1 MVFYIL
7 PIDLKNTQKRLQIQ
21 LNKGCSIVYLFSIE
35 IYIVEGD
42 VIIIGNQLY
51 YVYTSDN
58 VYLYCLV
65 IYKKCPKDNET
76 YKKIIINNKTY
87 YTTFKDKVTFK
98 RSTKMDI
105 INIAY
110 PNEIEQILKVKNQ
123 SDNKIKNPSKNGKK
137 METNTHKSIYEN
149 GTVFQ
154 VGRNKIAYLFEYKN
168 VHYGVDLLMYK
179 IRPKAL
185 EIYDI
190 EKRPILEILPLD
202 EYIKIVEFL
211 SLNNVQLL
219 KPINNL
225 YQKLRTVIYN

>member
-1 MVFYIL
+1 
-7 PIDLKNTQKRLQIQ
+7 
-21 LNKGCSIVYLFSIE
+21 
-35 IYIVEGD
+35 
-42 VIIIGNQLY
+42 
-51 YVYTSDN
+51 
-58 VYLYCLV
+58 
-65 IYKKCPKDNET
+65 
-76 YKKIIINNKTY
+76 
-87 YTTFKDKVTFK
+87 
-98 RSTKMDI
+98 MDI